1 MTPEVCDKTGLL
13 QLRMEVERLT
23 NRVEYLEGSAQSLR
37 RILINVSKVL
47 ETLIEQTMKGED
59 NESRS

>member
-23 NRVEYLEGSAQSLR
+23 NRVEYLEGSEQSLR

>member
-23 NRVEYLEGSAQSLR
+23 NRVEYLEGSEQNLR

-47 ETLIEQTMKGED
+47 ETLFEQTCVG
-59 NESRS
+59 